1 MRLIFLGTPQFA
13 VPSLAALLEANH
25 QIAAVYSQPPAER
38 GRGRR
43 VSPSPVAAFAAARN
57 FEVRTPVSLRGPQ
70 EEERF
75 AALSADAAVTVAF
88 GQILGAAI
96 LDAPRLGAFNL
107 HASLLPRWRGAAPI
121 QRAIMAGDA
130 QTGVCVMRMSEGLD
144 EGPLLACQTLAIAPL
159 ETAGGL
165 HDRLAKAGARLL
177 VSAMGEVERGSAVE
191 TPQSEEGATYARKIR
206 GPESR
211 LSWSRPSQRIDAQI
225 RGLSPHPG
233 AWFLAPSERG
243 GDRLKVLLSRP
254 EPGQGSPGEVLDDRL
269 LIACEAGAVRLLT
282 LQREGRRPQEA
293 EEFLRGFPIPAGARL
308 A

>member
-1 MRLIFLGTPQFA
+1 
-13 VPSLAALLEANH
+13 
-25 QIAAVYSQPPAER
+25 
-38 GRGRR
+38 
-43 VSPSPVAAFAAARN
+43 
-57 FEVRTPVSLRGPQ
+57 
-70 EEERF
+70 
-75 AALSADAAVTVAF
+75 
-88 GQILGAAI
+88 
-96 LDAPRLGAFNL
+96 
-107 HASLLPRWRGAAPI
+107 
-121 QRAIMAGDA
+121 
-130 QTGVCVMRMSEGLD
+130 GLD
-144 EGPLLACQTLAIAPL
+144 EGPLLACQALAIAPL

-177 VSAMGEVERGSAVE
+177 VSAMSEVERGSAVE
-191 TPQSEEGATYARKIR
+191 TPQSDEGATYARKIR